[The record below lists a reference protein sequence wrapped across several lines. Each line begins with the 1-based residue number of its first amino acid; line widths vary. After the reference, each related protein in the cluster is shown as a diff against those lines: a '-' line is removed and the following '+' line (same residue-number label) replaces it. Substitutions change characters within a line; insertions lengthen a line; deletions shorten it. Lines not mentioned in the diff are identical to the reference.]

1 MLIIVSFYLTYDK
14 SNDTHEVISFVLFI
28 TSIME
33 LKMNRNDILKNRQAS
48 LKRQISKN
56 LDLIVGSV
64 VRSPA
69 MMYHSLTTK
78 VDGKTVT
85 RYIRKGLVPK
95 VKVMTERNRKVR
107 SLIQKLSKINWEI
120 LKKESE

>member
-1 MLIIVSFYLTYDK
+1 MKRIDL
-14 SNDTHEVISFVLFI
+14 
-28 TSIME
+28 
-33 LKMNRNDILKNRQAS
+33 LKKQQDILKE
-48 LKRQISKN
+48 QICNN

-85 RYIRKGLVPK
+85 RYVRKGLVPK
-95 VKVMTERNRKVR
+95 VKKMTDRNKRVR
-107 SLIQKLSKINWEI
+107 TLIQKLSKINWEL
-120 LKKESE
+120 LKLESE